1 MSRFYRLLCSFG
13 CGSIFA
19 LLFSLSGCATVP
31 AEQRIDNLP
40 MYGQPN
46 IPRPDAFMKADED
59 FIKQAASGFGGSR
72 EVASKAW
79 SAEADKFMSERN
91 LDYAM
96 RRYNQSWLLNPNNY
110 QPYWGFSRIMLER
123 DKVDEAIEYL
133 EKAIKLCD
141 DPYQKVGVIS
151 DTATAYSYRA
161 ASIPENM
168 PEERTRYFKLAN
180 QRFVESTTLD
190 PKYGN
195 AWLRWSHSLYRE
207 GKYAD
212 AWEKLKV
219 ARSLG
224 VNATEVYLKN
234 ISQKMP
240 EPK

>member
-13 CGSIFA
+13 CVSIFA

-79 SAEADKFMSERN
+79 SAEAEKFMSERN

-110 QPYWGFSRIMLER
+110 QPYWGFGRVMLER
-123 DKVDEAIEYL
+123 DKVDQAIEYL

-161 ASIPENM
+161 ASIPE
-168 PEERTRYFKLAN
+168 ERTRNFKLAN